1 MTDPENPKSLFR
13 IIIEKCNKVYYSI
26 TENFIYLIMAFAAP
40 LFLYYISQGKEVVLY
55 LLDPH
60 EWMNIAMI
68 LVSFIVLFYVIW
80 VIPVWSIELL
90 KILSDRNMMTRK
102 MEDKE
107 GGVSPPQLFCILAN
121 RYNSEFNHKRV
132 YPIRIFANI
141 PILVFVFTIAGTQWD
156 ELFSP
161 FIFLTFLLISLVIK
175 DMVKEFVVEKI
186 MKNNFFLTRPFLGY
200 FGHTAIIIMASL
212 LWACGCY
219 LCGAFVIW
227 LLYFYNDWFHYFI
240 EKISEYWKQDPT
252 GKPCPPGDLQ
262 ECLYKKSKKVFSVYV
277 IIILL
282 FIIMFWVGER
292 YEFMHKISPVLI
304 MNICFSFIICLID
317 TAFKTPKDALEV
329 LVVMDQVPDD
339 HSNCLK
345 EIPKSDCLLEKSTDR
360 EVKEDPSPQ
369 GNIEKGLYLFFSFA
383 NIVFLLVSLNLI
395 FIKSINGH
403 RIRKERIGKELYDQ
417 LGNRHSLLNYYKVW
431 REKNDNPKTVVLIA
445 GSGGG
450 SRAGYWTGINLDHI
464 YATLGDT
471 AKIFAISTISGSTS
485 GANMFLTRLAADPK
499 SLSVQERKSFWDT
512 IYSRNY
518 LSGGIWGVLLG
529 DGIGGFSKG
538 KTDYDK
544 DRNYYHE
551 QGELSAIQSY
561 FPLNDRDQIRNLM
574 LGDYMSK
581 WTDTTMKFRI
591 PLHFVNSAT
600 TQAGKR
606 VLVSPVVVDSTLHP
620 DVVDLY
626 KEFRMNTQNSC
637 NQFSL
642 PMSTAVKISQSF
654 PVVSSYYYLKGVGNL
669 IDGGLYE
676 SSGCNTLY
684 EVYTKLR
691 ETEEDTSVHF
701 KIIVILNGDSDNCNT
716 EPVNSLFLNT
726 LGSASAT
733 PFSGHAV
740 YWQERIRCLR
750 SDSTRTAVEFVE
762 LKDSLGN
769 WKEFPLGVMYSQQ
782 SLNQIWEHYKGK

>member
-1 MTDPENPKSLFR
+1 
-13 IIIEKCNKVYYSI
+13 
-26 TENFIYLIMAFAAP
+26 
-40 LFLYYISQGKEVVLY
+40 
-55 LLDPH
+55 
-60 EWMNIAMI
+60 
-68 LVSFIVLFYVIW
+68 
-80 VIPVWSIELL
+80 
-90 KILSDRNMMTRK
+90 
-102 MEDKE
+102 
-107 GGVSPPQLFCILAN
+107 
-121 RYNSEFNHKRV
+121 
-132 YPIRIFANI
+132 
-141 PILVFVFTIAGTQWD
+141 
-156 ELFSP
+156 
-161 FIFLTFLLISLVIK
+161 
-175 DMVKEFVVEKI
+175 
-186 MKNNFFLTRPFLGY
+186 
-200 FGHTAIIIMASL
+200 IIMASL
-212 LWACGCY
+212 IWACGCY
-219 LCGAFVIW
+219 LCSAFVIW

-240 EKISEYWKQDPT
+240 EHISEYWEKDPKD
-252 GKPCPPGDLQ
+252 KPCTSGDKQ
-262 ECLYKKSKKVFSVYV
+262 ECLYKKSKNVFSVYAS
-277 IIILL
+277 IILL
-282 FIIMFWVGER
+282 FIIMFWFGER

-317 TAFKTPKDALEV
+317 TAFKTPKDALEI
-329 LVVMDQVPDD
+329 LVVMDQVPD
-339 HSNCLK
+339 NYAECLPQDK
-345 EIPKSDCLLEKSTDR
+345 VLKNLTSTETNAYTLQEEPQPPVYIKKS
-360 EVKEDPSPQ
+360 
-369 GNIEKGLYLFFSFA
+369 LYLFFSFA

-417 LGNRHSLLNYYKVW
+417 LGNRDSLLNYYKVW
-431 REKNDNPKTVVLIA
+431 REKNHNPKTVVLIA

-499 SLSVQERKSFWDT
+499 SLKVQERKSFWDT

-551 QGELSAIQSY
+551 QGELSAIQSC
-561 FPLNDRDQIRNLM
+561 FPPNDQDQIRNLM

-581 WTDTTMKFRI
+581 WTDTTIKFRI

-626 KEFRMNTQNSC
+626 KEFRMNTQTSC

-691 ETEEDTSVHF
+691 EFEKDTSVHF

-750 SDSTRTAVEFVE
+750 SDSNRTAVEFVE
-762 LKDSLGN
+762 LKDS
-769 WKEFPLGVMYSQQ
+769 
-782 SLNQIWEHYKGK
+782 

>member
-1 MTDPENPKSLFR
+1 MTDPENPNSLFR

-102 MEDKE
+102 MEEEE

-121 RYNSEFNHKRV
+121 RYNSEFNHKKV
-132 YPIRIFANI
+132 YPIRVFANI

-156 ELFSP
+156 ALFSP
-161 FIFLTFLLISLVIK
+161 FIFLIFLLISLIIK
-175 DMVKEFVVEKI
+175 DMAKGIMVNKVLQNLFVQ
-186 MKNNFFLTRPFLGY
+186 RPYLGY
-200 FGHTAIIIMASL
+200 FGHAAIIIMASL
-212 LWACGCY
+212 LWACGWY
-219 LCGAFVIW
+219 LFGAFVIW

-240 EKISEYWKQDPT
+240 EHISEYWEQDP
-252 GKPCPPGDLQ
+252 KDNPCTSGDKQ
-262 ECLYKKSKKVFSVYV
+262 ECLYRKSKNVFSVFA

-317 TAFKTPKDALEV
+317 TAFKTPKDALEI
-329 LVVMDQVPDD
+329 LVVMDQVPDNYD
-339 HSNCLK
+339 ECLTHKGVSEILPSTETNAHALLK
-345 EIPKSDCLLEKSTDR
+345 EPEPP
-360 EVKEDPSPQ
+360 V
-369 GNIEKGLYLFFSFA
+369 NIDKGLYLFFSFA

-417 LGNRHSLLNYYKVW
+417 LGNRDSLLNYYKVW
-431 REKNDNPKTVVLIA
+431 REKNSNPKTVVLIA

-485 GANMFLTRLAADPK
+485 GANMFLTRLVADPK
-499 SLSVQERKSFWDT
+499 SLSVQERKSFWDN

-551 QGELSAIQSY
+551 QGELSAIQSC
-561 FPLNDRDQIRNLM
+561 FPPNDQNQIRNLM
-574 LGDYMSK
+574 VGDYMSK
-581 WTDTTMKFRI
+581 WSDTTMKFRI

-626 KEFRMNTQNSC
+626 KEFRMNTQTSC

-691 ETEEDTSVHF
+691 EIEKDTSVHF
-701 KIIVILNGDSDNCNT
+701 KIIVILNGDSDKCNT

-726 LGSASAT
+726 LGSASTT
-733 PFSGHAV
+733 PFSGHSV
-740 YWQERIRCLR
+740 YWQEKMKTV
-750 SDSTRTAVEFVE
+750 DGKNNTAVKFVE

-782 SLNQIWEHYKGK
+782 SLNQIWEYYKGK